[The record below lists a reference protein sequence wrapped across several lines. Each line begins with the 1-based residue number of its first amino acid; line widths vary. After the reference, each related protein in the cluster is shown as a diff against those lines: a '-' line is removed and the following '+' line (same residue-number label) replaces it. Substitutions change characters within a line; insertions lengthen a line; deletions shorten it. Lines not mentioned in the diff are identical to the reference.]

1 MVINESLIEGI
12 NQSIAQNAS
21 QIPTLLGY
29 TAPFTNNPIVD
40 IYLVTLVTSLF
51 ITLVN
56 KYLSDQV
63 AIKALRLE
71 MKESQKKMRKVMKK
85 DPKKAQKMQQAHMK
99 KSFEMMKH
107 TMNPKIMLTTMVPI
121 LVIFGY
127 MRTLYSPLGEF
138 FNIFGFTTFGWLGTY
153 IVFSII
159 NSIVL
164 KKVLDVA

>member
-1 MVINESLIEGI
+1 MTINETI
-12 NQSIAQNAS
+12 NSTIDLAVNNTA
-21 QIPTLLGY
+21 TVLGY
-29 TAPFTNNPIVD
+29 TAPFTSNPIID
-40 IYLVTLVTSLF
+40 IYLITLVTSLF

-56 KYLSDQV
+56 KYLSDQT

-71 MKESQKKMRKVMKK
+71 MKESQKEMRAVMKK

-107 TMNPKIMLTTMVPI
+107 TMNPKVMITTMIPI
-121 LVIFGY
+121 LVVFSYI
-127 MRTLYSPLGEF
+127 RTLYGPLGGF
-138 FNIFGFTTFGWLGTY
+138 FNVFGITTFGWLGTY
-153 IVFSII
+153 ILFSLI